1 MTKINNLRAPKMAR
15 DYFHLRG
22 LLYGRPHL
30 LSSAKAFDIMEALKS
45 RLGVEAAEVQPGVLT
60 VNSEPLS
67 TDLATIRVNGT
78 MVNRALDAPSGMR
91 SYEDIAAQIDHVA
104 AMPSVGAIVLD
115 LNSYGG
121 EASGVFDLA
130 QRVRAASQIKP
141 VIAAIN
147 GAACSAGYALAC
159 AATRILAT
167 PDCITGSIGAVM
179 IHEDESEANAKA
191 GRRYTIISS
200 GKKKYAGSSLEP
212 LDPETLT
219 MLQGMVE
226 ESHDRFVSLV
236 SGMRGV
242 TAEAI
247 NATES
252 AVLTAQQALAL
263 GLIDEIVEARDMP
276 ARIATIVGELT
287 GTQLDAPAAADPED
301 ELPDELPAETSAPAA
316 AQTLTIPQGLT
327 ADAVLKIAAMC
338 AAKERSD
345 LSGAVIAESMQSGID
360 PATILHDLL
369 AAEAAATPISPMRHK
384 PAQPLSPM
392 AQAMTKASIIY
403 TGKSQ

>member
-1 MTKINNLRAPKMAR
+1 MAR

-30 LSSAKAFDIMEALKS
+30 LSSAKAVDIMEALSS
-45 RLGVEAAEVQPGVLT
+45 RLGVEAAEVQPGVLA

-78 MVNRALDAPSGMR
+78 MVNRALDAPSGMC

-104 AMPSVGAIVLD
+104 AMPSAGAIVLD

-130 QRVRAASQIKP
+130 QRVRAAAQIKP
-141 VIAAIN
+141 VIAVIN

-159 AATRILAT
+159 SATRILAT
-167 PDCITGSIGAVM
+167 PDCITGSIGAVI

-191 GRRYTIISS
+191 GRRYTIIRS
-200 GKKKYAGSSLEP
+200 GAQKAAGSSLEP
-212 LDPETLT
+212 LSDSTLA
-219 MLQGMVE
+219 MLQGLVN

-236 SGMRGV
+236 SDMRGV
-242 TAEAI
+242 DAAAI

-252 AVLTAQQALAL
+252 SILTPPQALAL

-276 ARIATIVGELT
+276 AQIAAIVGELT
-287 GTQLDAPAAADPED
+287 SAKLEAPAAADPED
-301 ELPDELPAETSAPAA
+301 DSPDEIPVETAPTVAQA
-316 AQTLTIPQGLT
+316 IASQQTLIVPQGLT
-327 ADAVLKIAAMC
+327 ADAVLKIAGMC
-338 AAKERSD
+338 AKEERPD
-345 LSGAVIAESMQSGID
+345 LSGTVIAESIQSGVA
-360 PATILHDLL
+360 PETILHDIL
-369 AAEAAATPISPMRHK
+369 AAEAAATPISPMRSK

-392 AQAMTKASIIY
+392 AKAMNSFKKT
-403 TGKSQ
+403 